1 MQGSLVS
8 FHGWAPAVVVA
19 IVVAVVVV
27 VAVGR
32 SPFNFELFGATS
44 PLPTSEHR
52 EHIVVSNLLQTSS
65 SLGPRRTSRGDA
77 RRGNPLGQKI
87 PGSCANRSELSAD
100 SKLRFSHTAGPGLTM
115 WPWPLRTRDWS
126 HLVPDKFV
134 KALWRDKIQSYV
146 WMNNTWAAVHS
157 TNSKT

>member
-87 PGSCANRSELSAD
+87 PRQLRQSVGAVGRFQVALFAHRRTWLDDVTLAPAD
-100 SKLRFSHTAGPGLTM
+100 PGLISPGA
-115 WPWPLRTRDWS
+115 WQIRQS
-126 HLVPDKFV
+126 FV
-134 KALWRDKIQSYV
+134 ARQDPKLCLDE
-146 WMNNTWAAVHS
+146 
-157 TNSKT
+157 